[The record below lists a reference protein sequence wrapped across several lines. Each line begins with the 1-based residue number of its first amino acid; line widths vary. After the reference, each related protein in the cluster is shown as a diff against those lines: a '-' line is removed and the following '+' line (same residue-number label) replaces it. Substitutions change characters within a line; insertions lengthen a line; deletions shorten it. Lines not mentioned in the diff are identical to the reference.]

1 MRKFKRKQKK
11 QMAFLTFI
19 ILVAAI
25 IAVMLLTPG
34 FNIKDIK
41 VGGNSVLKAEEIIRS
56 SGIAKGVNI
65 FGVSLGKA
73 KDNILDMGY
82 IESVKVK
89 RRLPSTIEITVVEE
103 VGVAYIKAAEGYVI
117 ITADGRC
124 VDVTDGIKAKDEA
137 DENSQ
142 TVSQTPDL
150 PLVTGLKEIKYK
162 VGSVI
167 KSDDEYQLQAL
178 IDCLKAFS
186 KSGYVFDM
194 REIDMSNTGS
204 IKFYYINKNLSVTV
218 GDAEKL
224 DYKMDC
230 FGSIL
235 SQMEG
240 ELKGYIDLEHLTY
253 REGDPPKPDAEEITD
268 EEE

>member
-11 QMAFLTFI
+11 QMAFLTFVVV
-19 ILVAAI
+19 VAAV

-34 FNIKDIK
+34 FNIKEIK
-41 VGGNSVLKAEEIIRS
+41 VSGNAVLKAEEVVNA
-56 SGIAKGVNI
+56 SGIQKGVNI
-65 FGVSLGKA
+65 FGVSLGRA

-82 IESVKVK
+82 VESVKVK
-89 RRLPSTIEITVVEE
+89 RRLPSTIEISVVEE

-124 VDVTDGIKAKDEA
+124 VEVTDGIREKDEA
-137 DENSQ
+137 STE

-150 PLVTGLKEIKYK
+150 PLITGLKEIKYK

-167 KSDDEYQLQAL
+167 KSDDENQLQAL
-178 IDCLKAFS
+178 TDCLRAFS
-186 KSGYVFDM
+186 KAGYIFDM
-194 REIDMSNTGS
+194 REIDMSNTGN
-204 IKFYYINKNLSVTV
+204 IKFYYHSKKLSVSV
-218 GDAEKL
+218 GAPEKL

-235 SQMEG
+235 EQLEG
-240 ELKGYIDLEHLTY
+240 ELKGHIDLVHLTY
-253 REGDPPKPDAEEITD
+253 REGEPPKPEIVTED
-268 EEE
+268 EE